1 MAISFTEQT
10 GTANPF
16 NGINVGLSF
25 HPDICG
31 Y

>member
-1 MAISFTEQT
+1 MTISFTEQH

-16 NGINVGLSF
+16 NSIDVGNWSTPTF
-25 HPDICG
+25 AG

>member
-1 MAISFTEQT
+1 MTISFTEQT

-16 NGINVGLSF
+16 NGIGVGELL
-25 HPDICG
+25 HPGICG